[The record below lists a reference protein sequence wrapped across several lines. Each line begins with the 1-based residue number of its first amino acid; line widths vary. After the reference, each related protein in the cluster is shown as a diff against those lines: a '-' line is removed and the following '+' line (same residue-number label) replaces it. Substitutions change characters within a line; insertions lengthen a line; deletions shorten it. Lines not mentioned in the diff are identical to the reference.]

1 MKYKNCWI
9 TLCKNEM
16 GILPFVKQYW
26 ERIVC
31 DVVVYDN
38 GSTDGSIEFL
48 QALPYVTVKHFE
60 SEGQNDVIQKSIKE
74 QAYKE
79 LKDKYDFIIISDMD
93 ECFWFKDFE
102 ALGQRMI
109 DEGYN
114 CLVVPNYAL
123 CEDYKPQYND
133 DLLLH
138 EQCHMFYKQRLN
150 HMNGF
155 EELSKISIFNCKA
168 TDKVSM
174 SVGQHYVMTSPRM
187 MVMLSQDGFCLHIDK
202 GFGLAWKYRVRQ
214 KMNDN
219 LSDVN
224 KKSGMCVE
232 YSKSFED
239 LEKEYVENQKN
250 SFDINNMF
258 KLNQNNSK

>member
-1 MKYKNCWI
+1 MSICYI

-16 GILPFVKQYW
+16 DILPFVKQYW
-26 ERIVC
+26 ERLGIDKVL
-31 DVVVYDN
+31 VLDN
-38 GSTDGSIEFL
+38 GSTDGSIEYL
-48 QALPYVTVKHFE
+48 QALPYVEVRHFD
-60 SEGQNDVIQKSIKE
+60 SEGQNDVIQKTVKE
-74 QAYKE
+74 QAYME
-79 LKDKYDFIIISDMD
+79 LKDQFDIAIISDMD
-93 ECFWFKDFE
+93 ECFYFNDFK
-102 ALGQRMI
+102 AVGQRMI

-155 EELSKISIFNCKA
+155 DELSKISIFNCKA

-187 MVMLSQDGFCLHIDK
+187 MVMLYQDGFCLHVDK
-202 GFGLAWKYRVRQ
+202 GFGLSWKYRVRQ

-219 LSDVN
+219 LSSTN
-224 KKSGMCVE
+224 KNSGMCVE
-232 YSKSFED
+232 YGMSYAE

-250 SFDINNMF
+250 SFD
-258 KLNQNNSK
+258 LNKML